1 MNCDWCCL
9 VLWSGDGHRYL
20 QYLIYFINPNFWF
33 YMKAER
39 PVDKTCYLFTM
50 VYVATEQMHI
60 AAAGGGQTGSGIIHC
75 QCQCPMKSVNISPH
89 LGLEIST
96 SPNSIFT
103 HMKCVFMK

>member
-1 MNCDWCCL
+1 
-9 VLWSGDGHRYL
+9 
-20 QYLIYFINPNFWF
+20 
-33 YMKAER
+33 
-39 PVDKTCYLFTM
+39 
-50 VYVATEQMHI
+50 MHI

-103 HMKCVFMK
+103 HMKCVFIKYIDIEATNEVFGWAF